1 MEDEMILKEI
11 SYSLGRTLQLSAYEP
26 VNYHASVKAEVSE
39 NEDIDKAYDVLR
51 KIVQDQIRQDFDRV
65 RPSQTPTEKFV
76 KEIKAIKSV
85 KELGEYYKKNKDK
98 HKSVEF
104 NKCVANRKVE
114 IHEGI

>member
-1 MEDEMILKEI
+1 MKIKQIE
-11 SYSLGRTLQLSAYEP
+11 YSLSKAIQIQNFEP
-26 VNYHASVKAEVSE
+26 VRFFVGATAEVQE
-39 NEDIDKAYDVLR
+39 GEDIEKSYEQLK
-51 KIVQDQIRQDFDRV
+51 KIVHEQIKQDYERV